1 MARLFTLASM
11 AIIIAAPAIR
21 AQEKE
26 THERLVQDTIKIMK
40 DTTKILK
47 DVNNKEQADKAKK
60 EITALRG
67 RMDDVA
73 KRYAAIGAPTKE
85 QEADLEKKYKLE
97 LDDAVKSLQ
106 TEAQRLLKTDYGKDV
121 VAILQQKPKADGK

>member
-1 MARLFTLASM
+1 MVGSI
-11 AIIIAAPAIR
+11 AIILAAPAMR
-21 AQEKE
+21 AQEKD
-26 THERLVQDTIKIMK
+26 THERLFQDTIKNMK

-97 LDDAVKSLQ
+97 LEDAAKSFE
-106 TEAQRLLKTDYGKDV
+106 TEALRLLKTDYGKDV

>member
-1 MARLFTLASM
+1 MVGSI
-11 AIIIAAPAIR
+11 AIILAAPAMR
-21 AQEKE
+21 AQEKD
-26 THERLVQDTIKIMK
+26 THERLLQDTIKNMK

-97 LDDAVKSLQ
+97 LEDAAKSFE
-106 TEAQRLLKTDYGKDV
+106 TEALRLLKTDYGKDV